1 MKLLCKLVLLV
12 LAAKALASPPKD
24 ETSVV
29 HQVSSLTLHD
39 VACGINNAWN
49 GAETWISE
57 QWTSH
62 AAAPA
67 KPAAHRGTNGRHP
80 AS

>member
-57 QWTSH
+57 MWASH
-62 AAAPA
+62 TAPA
-67 KPAAHRGTNGRHP
+67 KPAAHRDAGGHRP
-80 AS
+80 VS